1 MPLAGGPAD
10 KAGNSYERRWTVFSL
25 LDVLSGDAEA
35 LRIEVPGEEGI
46 GSEFRLMVG
55 GVAAWHQ
62 AKRQRAAGPWTLN
75 ALISEGVLPPWQAAL
90 GRGERCVF
98 VCSTGADDLR
108 ELADRARDA
117 ESWEEFDNAFLSSI
131 KERARFER
139 LRRAWPN
146 MTDQMIFAALKR
158 VTVRSIGEPELADWI
173 NDRLRTLVT
182 GAEPLTAA
190 AVMAQLVDDAV
201 HHELTAVEVWG
212 HLARHGVTPRALD
225 RDASVVQRVADCADA
240 FFARLRPLYIGGSEL
255 GRPEADT
262 ALRNLDDGRRTILAG
277 AAGSGKSV
285 VAAQVAATA
294 RQRSWSVLVVSA
306 DRLPDATTTT
316 QLGKELGFPD
326 SPVTVLA
333 GVAAGDNA
341 LLVIDQLDALSV
353 TSGRH
358 PERLGLVSDLLRE
371 ARSHPKVRV
380 LLACRQFDIDND
392 RALRAAAHDDD
403 TTIVPVGALDGEQM
417 RQALTA
423 AGLPSN
429 VPVPLVP
436 LLAVPLHLALYVEL
450 AVGGAT
456 HLASVRTLTQ
466 LYDRFWGMKR
476 AACRMARSGV
486 DEWHP
491 VIERLVQRMNDCQE
505 LSVPE
510 PVADNFDQQVKIMAS
525 EGVVAVGEG
534 RVTFFHETFFDYCF
548 ARQFLGSGDSLRGLL
563 ARSEQD
569 LFRRAQVRQILAY
582 ERGAVGTAY
591 LADLGWL
598 VASPDV
604 RVHIKALVVALLE
617 TVANP
622 TAQEWELLRGIAED
636 PESPLHLRL
645 WQAVRNN
652 PGWFTILDAD
662 GTWDRMLRKGGAPA
676 DRAVWALAGSAAEHA
691 ARIRGILTAAS
702 PEVWPSRRR
711 WFLRLTDV
719 HRARDLVD
727 LMITAIDEGD
737 FESLDFDFAH
747 TIRQLAEAQP
757 TWGVEVLAAYLR
769 RGAAQDAANPFDP
782 SRRLGEAGRDLTD
795 EVSAVAVAAP
805 SHYIESVLP
814 LLLETMRPN
823 ARPDWQITELVQDA
837 LWSHRVYRGRLSLSD
852 DVYDA
857 MGLALAKLA
866 EQDPV
871 CADGVFAVLRAE
883 PYESAA
889 FLLAR
894 GYAGNPTALA
904 DEAVDWLVGTPGALL
919 LGYSDAPTWIS
930 RKLILAVSRHCSAE
944 RLDRLAEALLHYTT
958 RYERTYRG
966 LKARGYTELGLL
978 NAIYPTRRSV
988 RVARRLA
995 ELRRKFNIADVASP
1009 QGVTGGFV
1017 PPPISEDR
1025 ARRMSDR
1032 HWLAAMKRYGVSEST
1047 ACRDGEMVGDAWTQA
1062 QVLESLTKEDPQRFA
1077 RLLLRITEGI
1087 AEAYPSA
1094 ILSGLAES
1102 PIDDELLLEVCR
1114 HVRALGGSDA
1124 SRWLVRLI
1132 EQHAPG
1138 RLDSELV
1145 SMVASVAVSDPD
1157 PASGPP
1163 DEPWNGGSIDSA
1175 ALNSTR
1181 GAAALAICNLL
1192 TEDAARLPLL
1202 EPALRQLVVDSQ
1214 IEVRAAAVAAL
1225 APLLDTHTE
1234 LAFALFDGA
1243 VSHGAEELLGSRYV
1257 AHFLRHA
1264 VRRGHYAR
1272 VADQLSQAL
1281 HSASDDARAVAA
1293 RLITLAAY
1301 YDNSIDDEVDAI
1313 LAGDDEGAR
1322 AAAIRVIADS
1332 ITYVPRRHR
1341 TIAVLSTALYDSAKS
1356 VRDAAG
1362 RGFYGLRDES
1372 LTEYETLITAFAGSP
1387 ALADGGASALNT
1399 LESSRC
1405 PLPAAALDVCEA
1417 FVAAHKNDI
1426 GDISTGAAG
1435 DAMYVVR
1442 LTLRMHAQHDD
1453 PQIRRRCLDL
1463 IDQLVVLRAHNI
1475 ESDLETLER

>member
-10 KAGNSYERRWTVFSL
+10 KAGNSYERRWTVFAM
-25 LDVLSGDAEA
+25 LDVLSGDAQA
-35 LRIEVPGEEGI
+35 LRIEVPGDEGV
-46 GSEFRLMVG
+46 GSEFRLTVG
-55 GVAAWHQ
+55 GVAEWHQ
-62 AKRQRAAGPWTLN
+62 AKRQRAAGAWTLN
-75 ALISEGVLPPWQAAL
+75 TLISEGVLSPWQAAL
-90 GRGERCVF
+90 GRGERCAF
-98 VCSTGADDLR
+98 VCSTGADELR
-108 ELADRARDA
+108 ELADRASGA
-117 ESWEEFDNAFLSSI
+117 ESWAEFDSAFLSSN
-131 KERARFER
+131 KQRAGFER

-182 GAEPLTAA
+182 GAEPLTTA
-190 AVMAQLVDDAV
+190 AVLAQLVDDSV
-201 HHELTAVEVWG
+201 HYELTATDVWG

-225 RDASVVQRVADCADA
+225 RDALVVERVADSADA

-255 GRPEADT
+255 NRPEADT
-262 ALRNLDDGRRTILAG
+262 ALRSLEVGRRTILAG
-277 AAGSGKSV
+277 GAGSGKSV

-294 RQRSWSVLVVSA
+294 RQRSWPVLVVSA

-316 QLGKELGFPD
+316 QLGKELGYPD
-326 SPVTVLA
+326 SPATVLA

-371 ARSHPKVRV
+371 ARSHPKLRV

-403 TTIVPVGALDGEQM
+403 TTIVPVSALDREQL
-417 RQALTA
+417 RQVLTA
-423 AGLPSN
+423 AGLPAN
-429 VPVPLVP
+429 VPDALVP
-436 LLAVPLHLALYVEL
+436 LLAVPLHLALYVGL
-450 AVGGAT
+450 ALGGAT
-456 HLASVRTLTQ
+456 DLATVRTLTQ
-466 LYDRFWGMKR
+466 LYDRFWDLKR
-476 AACRMARSGV
+476 AACRIARSGV
-486 DEWHP
+486 DEWQP
-491 VIERLVQRMNDCQE
+491 VIERLVQRMNDRQE

-510 PVADNFDQQVKIMAS
+510 PVVDGFDQQVKIMAS
-525 EGVVAVGEG
+525 EGVIAVGEG

-548 ARQFLGSGDSLRGLL
+548 ARQFLGAGDSLRELL

-582 ERGAVGTAY
+582 ERGAAGTAY

-617 TVANP
+617 TVSNP
-622 TAQEWELLRGIAED
+622 TAQEWELLRDIAED
-636 PESPLHLRL
+636 PESPLHLRF

-662 GTWDRMLRKGGAPA
+662 GSWDRMLRTGGALS
-676 DRAVWALAGSAAEHA
+676 DQTIWALAGSAVEHA
-691 ARIRGILTAAS
+691 ARIRDILAAAP
-702 PEVWPSRRR
+702 PEVWPARRR
-711 WFLRLTDV
+711 WFLRLADV
-719 HRARDLVD
+719 HGTRDLVD

-737 FESLDFDFAH
+737 FENLDFDFAH

-769 RGAAQDAANPFDP
+769 RQAAEDAANPFDA
-782 SRRLGEAGRDLTD
+782 SRRLRAAGRDLTD
-795 EVSAVAVAAP
+795 EVSAVAAAAP
-805 SHYIESVLP
+805 SDYIDLVLP
-814 LLLETMRPN
+814 LLLEAMRAN

-837 LWSHRVYRGRLSLSD
+837 LWSHHIYRGSLSLSD

-857 MGLALAKLA
+857 MALALAKLA
-866 EQDPV
+866 EQDSAR
-871 CADGVFAVLRAE
+871 ADGVFAVLRAQ

-889 FLLAR
+889 FLLAV
-894 GYAGNPTALA
+894 GYAGNPTAFA
-904 DEAVDWLVGTPGALL
+904 DAAVDWLVGTPGAML

-930 RKLILAVSRHCSAE
+930 RKLISAVSPHCSAD
-944 RLDRLAEALLHYTT
+944 RLDPLTEALLHYTT
-958 RYERTYRG
+958 PYERTYRG
-966 LKARGYTELGLL
+966 LKGRGYTELGLL
-978 NAIYPTRRSV
+978 NAVAPGRRSL
-988 RVARRLA
+988 RVAQRLA
-995 ELRRKFNIADVASP
+995 ELRRKFNIEDVAPP

-1017 PPPISEDR
+1017 PPPIPEDL

-1032 HWLAAMKRYGVSEST
+1032 HWLAAMKQYGVSEST
-1047 ACRDGEMVGDAWTQA
+1047 TWRNGEMVGDAWTQA
-1062 QVLESLTKEDPQRFA
+1062 QVLESLTKEDPKRFA
-1077 RLLLRITEGI
+1077 RLLLRITEGV
-1087 AEAYPSA
+1087 AEAYPGA
-1094 ILSGLAES
+1094 ILRGLAES
-1102 PIDDELLLEVCR
+1102 SIDDELLLEVCR
-1114 HVRALGGSDA
+1114 HVRALGGSDT
-1124 SRWLVRLI
+1124 SRWLVRLL
-1132 EQHAPG
+1132 EKHAPG
-1138 RLDSELV
+1138 PLDDELLRL
-1145 SMVASVAVSDPD
+1145 VASVAVGDPD
-1157 PASGPP
+1157 PASGAP

-1181 GAAALAICNLL
+1181 GAAALAIGNLL
-1192 TEDAARLPLL
+1192 AEDVARLPLL
-1202 EPALRQLVVDSQ
+1202 EPALRQLVVDAQ
-1214 IEVRAAAVAAL
+1214 IQVRAAAVAAL
-1225 APLLDTHTE
+1225 APLLDTDTE

-1243 VSHGAEELLGSRYV
+1243 VDNGEEELLGSRYV

-1272 VADQLSQAL
+1272 VADKLNQAL
-1281 HSASDDARAVAA
+1281 HSASEEARAVAA

-1301 YDNSIDDEVDAI
+1301 YDDSLDDEVDAI

-1332 ITYVPRRHR
+1332 ITYVPRQDR
-1341 TIAVLSTALYDSAKS
+1341 TIAVLATALYDSAKS
-1356 VRDAAG
+1356 VRDAAE
-1362 RGFYGLRDES
+1362 RAFYGLRDEPFS
-1372 LTEYETLITAFAGSP
+1372 KYEALITAFAGSP
-1387 ALADGGASALNT
+1387 ALADGGASALHA
-1399 LESSRC
+1399 LESSRR
-1405 PLPAAALDVCEA
+1405 PLPPAALDVCEA
-1417 FVAAHKNDI
+1417 FVATYKTDI
-1426 GDISTGAAG
+1426 GNISTGAAG

-1475 ESDLETLER
+1475 ESDLDTLER